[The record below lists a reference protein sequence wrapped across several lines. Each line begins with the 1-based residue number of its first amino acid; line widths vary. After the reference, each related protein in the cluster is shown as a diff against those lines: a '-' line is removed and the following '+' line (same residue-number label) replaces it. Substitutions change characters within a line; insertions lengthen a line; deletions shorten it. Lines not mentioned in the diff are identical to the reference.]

1 MPRPRA
7 AGTLSYPFPHSSD
20 KPVTVLPRVLAAV
33 GALALGLG
41 GALVVA
47 APAHAATLTV
57 TSAVD
62 DGLPGSLSYELGQLD
77 PGVVNTIDITVG
89 GVITGPVAGFPTIFD
104 DVVITSSA
112 ATRPILEMNAGGGSL
127 NVSGASLSIAGIDL
141 VSDTAPIPGG
151 LTQGISVLDGSLSL
165 TDVTVRDF
173 DTNIFFWDQVGLQ
186 SLDLTDVAVGG
197 TLAHPSD
204 FGIAAQALDGPV
216 TFTRVATTF
225 TAQAGIGVGGG
236 GGTVTLNSI
245 SASDGGGI
253 VIGDD
258 GGSTFV
264 VNHATTDRTEGG
276 VKLVAQNSDVTLTE
290 IQVTDT
296 AGIGLLVTVLAASDI
311 TATGLRVSRS
321 DDSGI
326 VFDTPDSTVAVSDVE
341 SHDNGVVPG
350 CGCGGSGSGIELY
363 ADNSTVSL
371 SGANSHDN
379 DATFGGGIYVGEADN
394 ASVVTVSNATVT
406 GNTASD
412 DGGGIY
418 VDGVADDGSSLTISD
433 SVVSTNTSVDFGGG
447 IYLLEIGKGATSTAK
462 VTIARTTV
470 DGNTGG
476 GYGGG
481 IAINDPAAETTG
493 QPTVLIDSS
502 TVSNNTTPY
511 GGGGIHIRRTSNG
524 PEAVVTVLNSTI
536 TGNDAQLGGGVDAS
550 AAQYGAFGGPG
561 VPYVPGPDILTTV
574 VSHSTVADNSA
585 HTSAGVAGNPGDHR
599 IEIENSIVSGGTSN
613 NGNTP
618 NDFDPTPTFAITYSL
633 IQNPRAGTVIPA
645 GVGNLVGVDPQLA
658 ALANNG
664 GATKTRLVAP
674 GSPAYNA
681 GDPAFAGAGKFDQRG
696 QARVFERLDMGAVEW
711 QPALAHTGVEL
722 TPGPPLV
729 AFLLLFSGL
738 AMVAFSRLRTV
749 RAVA

>member
-1 MPRPRA
+1 M
-7 AGTLSYPFPHSSD
+7 
-20 KPVTVLPRVLAAV
+20 TVLPRAAAALA
-33 GALALGLG
+33 ALALGLG

-47 APAHAATLTV
+47 APAQAATLTV

-127 NVSGASLSIAGIDL
+127 NVSGASLSITGIDL
-141 VSDTAPIPGG
+141 VSDTAASG
-151 LTQGISVLDGSLSL
+151 QGISVLDSSLIL
-165 TDVTVRDF
+165 NDVSVRDF
-173 DTNIFFWDQVGLQ
+173 DWDIFYADTVGGNTIDLTDVDAGGTALDPSTLGIAIQ
-186 SLDLTDVAVGG
+186 TPGGTVSLTRVAVDFTAGAGVLVGTSGGTVGMDTVSAADGSGMLVQATDTVITATHLSTARTLDGVTFQIDNTTLDLTDLTVVDTDDVGAVIEAVNGSAVV
-197 TLAHPSD
+197 L
-204 FGIAAQALDGPV
+204 
-216 TFTRVATTF
+216 TT
-225 TAQAGIGVGGG
+225 AD
-236 GGTVTLNSI
+236 I
-245 SASDGGGI
+245 SASSDSGI
-253 VIGDD
+253 ALDATD
-258 GGSTFV
+258 ST
-264 VNHATTDRTEGG
+264 
-276 VKLVAQNSDVTLTE
+276 
-290 IQVTDT
+290 
-296 AGIGLLVTVLAASDI
+296 I
-311 TATGLRVSRS
+311 TATG
-321 DDSGI
+321 I
-326 VFDTPDSTVAVSDVE
+326 T
-341 SHDNGVVPG
+341 SHGNGVVPG

-363 ADNSTVSL
+363 ADNSTVTL
-371 SGANSHDN
+371 TGANSHDN

-418 VDGVADDGSSLTISD
+418 VDGVADDDSSLTISD

-524 PEAVVTVLNSTI
+524 PEAVVAVLNSTI

-599 IEIENSIVSGGTSN
+599 IEIDNSIVSGGTSN

>member
-1 MPRPRA
+1 M
-7 AGTLSYPFPHSSD
+7 
-20 KPVTVLPRVLAAV
+20 TVLPRAAAALA
-33 GALALGLG
+33 ALALGLG

-47 APAHAATLTV
+47 APAQAATLTV

-89 GVITGPVAGFPTIFD
+89 GVINGPVAGFPTIFD

-141 VSDTAPIPGG
+141 VSDTAASG
-151 LTQGISVLDGSLSL
+151 QGISVLDGSLIL
-165 TDVTVRDF
+165 NDVSVRDF
-173 DTNIFFWDQVGLQ
+173 DVDIFYADTVGGNTIDLTDVDAGGTALDPSTLGIAIQ
-186 SLDLTDVAVGG
+186 TPGGTVSLTRVAVDFTAGAGVLVGTSGGTVGMDTVSAADGSGILVQTTDTAITAAHLSTARTLDGVTFQIDNTTLDLTDLTVVDTDDAGAVIEAVNGSVVV
-197 TLAHPSD
+197 L
-204 FGIAAQALDGPV
+204 
-216 TFTRVATTF
+216 TT
-225 TAQAGIGVGGG
+225 AD
-236 GGTVTLNSI
+236 I
-245 SASDGGGI
+245 SASSDSGI
-253 VIGDD
+253 ALDATD
-258 GGSTFV
+258 ST
-264 VNHATTDRTEGG
+264 
-276 VKLVAQNSDVTLTE
+276 
-290 IQVTDT
+290 
-296 AGIGLLVTVLAASDI
+296 I
-311 TATGLRVSRS
+311 TATG
-321 DDSGI
+321 I
-326 VFDTPDSTVAVSDVE
+326 T
-341 SHDNGVVPG
+341 SHGNGVVPG

-363 ADNSTVSL
+363 ADNSTVTL
-371 SGANSHDN
+371 TGANSHDN

-418 VDGVADDGSSLTISD
+418 VDGVADDDSSLTISD

-524 PEAVVTVLNSTI
+524 PEAVVAVLNSTI

-599 IEIENSIVSGGTSN
+599 IEIDNSIVSGGTSN